1 MGGWDEDGVT
11 LLKRIT
17 STLARNQGKDEGE
30 TAKFLVHRV
39 SLAIQRGNAVFFT
52 ARLPEVVGEER
63 DLLE

>member
-39 SLAIQRGNAVFFT
+39 SLTIQLKTQFILHKLYMN
-52 ARLPEVVGEER
+52 
-63 DLLE
+63 LL